1 MASKFSSSSTN
12 ASQIQKNWS
21 TYKANKKYQSQ
32 LKGAERK
39 QPTYKDAYKG
49 YKDAVVNQLENSNFE
64 FDTNN
69 PVYQAYAND
78 YRLLGNIAADASQAN
93 IEGLSGGYGTTYSG
107 TVAQQGLESHL
118 ANEKNIIPALYQ
130 QERANYQAEQGN
142 LANRANLYNQ
152 LESQDFAQ
160 FQDKLARWN
169 ANRDYYYNKFINDYQ
184 QSARQHSTSRA
195 TENSAETTTSITA
208 GRGGSGRSNKYSR
221 MNANSLKSRE
231 GAMAYLSDNGLDA
244 SNVISKE
251 QFAAENASRGWNA
264 YNGALYEEGEDG
276 YSAKAKKQL
285 DSDYQDYLLNYIR
298 QAQGYED
305 KDWFSKKQKKLGYS
319 NRKH

>member
-12 ASQIQKNWS
+12 ASQIQKNWN

-32 LKGAERK
+32 LKSAEKK

-49 YKDAVVNQLENSNFE
+49 YKDAVVNQLENGSGFE
-64 FDTNN
+64 FDTSN
-69 PVYQAYAND
+69 PVYQAYSDD

-107 TVAQQGLESHL
+107 TVAQQGLEAHL
-118 ANEKNIIPALYQ
+118 QNEKNIIPALYEV
-130 QERANYQAEQGN
+130 ERANYQADQAN
-142 LANRANLYNQ
+142 LVNRGNLYNQ
-152 LESQDFAQ
+152 LESQDFAR
-160 FQDKLARWN
+160 FQDKLNRWN
-169 ANRDYYYNKFINDYQ
+169 ANRDYYYNKFITDYQ

-195 TENSAETTTSITA
+195 TENSTESSTTVTA
-208 GRGGSGRSNKYSR
+208 PKSSKSKYSR
-221 MNANSLKSRE
+221 MNANTLKSRE
-231 GAMAYLSDNGLDA
+231 GVMAYLSDNGLDA

-319 NRKH
+319 NKKH

>member
-1 MASKFSSSSTN
+1 MAKSSSFSSASTN
-12 ASQIQKNWS
+12 AKQIQKNWS

-32 LKGAERK
+32 LRSAERK

-69 PVYQAYAND
+69 PVYQAYSND

-107 TVAQQGLESHL
+107 TVAQQGLDSYL

-142 LANRANLYNQ
+142 LINRGNLYNQ

-169 ANRDYYYNKFINDYQ
+169 ANRDYYYNKFITDYQ
-184 QSARQHSTSRA
+184 QSARQHATSRA
-195 TENSAETTTSITA
+195 TKNSTVSSTTITA
-208 GRGGSGRSNKYSR
+208 PSSSKSKYSR
-221 MNANSLKSRE
+221 MNANTLKSRA

-264 YNGALYEEGEDG
+264 YNGALYEEGTDG

>member
-32 LKGAERK
+32 LRSAEKK

-49 YKDAVVNQLENSNFE
+49 YKNAVVNQLENSGFE

-130 QERANYQAEQGN
+130 QERANYQADQAN

-195 TENSAETTTSITA
+195 TENSTESSVTT
-208 GRGGSGRSNKYSR
+208 GVGGSGRKSSKYSR
-221 MNANSLKSRE
+221 MNANALKSRA

-276 YSAKAKKQL
+276 YDAKAKKQL